1 MALRSNALPTDPAL
15 LTEAA
20 LALQAENESLR
31 ATIVT
36 LKALI
41 FGARSERLSTMGAEQ
56 FALDLAEGHDDAPH
70 SPTNDDAAAGPRT
83 LKKPR
88 KKAERQSL
96 CPREPRAF
104 GGGPL

>member
-1 MALRSNALPTDPAL
+1 MALRSKALPIDPAL

-20 LALQAENESLR
+20 LAPQAENESLR

-56 FALDLAEGHDDAPH
+56 SRCPQAFSVGTSHRLRFSEH
-70 SPTNDDAAAGPRT
+70 AGERKRWHRT
-83 LKKPR
+83 SHCKDKP
-88 KKAERQSL
+88 AN
-96 CPREPRAF
+96 
-104 GGGPL
+104 GGPIL